1 MFPAV
6 NFCAITLTIK
16 RPRFGKLTRH
26 KFPHGNY
33 QTLVK
38 WRLAQTNVAI
48 RIESLRQGKFFAMQC
63 MNLMY
68 LHEILHTLI
77 AY

>member
-6 NFCAITLTIK
+6 NFCAIALTIE
-16 RPRFGKLTRH
+16 RPCFGKLMRH

-38 WRLAQTNVAI
+38 WRLTQTNVAI
-48 RIESLRQGKFFAMQC
+48 RIESLRQGKFFAM
-63 MNLMY
+63 
-68 LHEILHTLI
+68 
-77 AY
+77 

>member
-6 NFCAITLTIK
+6 NFCAIALTIK
-16 RPRFGKLTRH
+16 RPRFGKLTHH

-33 QTLVK
+33 QTLLK

-48 RIESLRQGKFFAMQC
+48 RIENLRQSKFFATRC
-63 MNLMY
+63 LNLMC

-77 AY
+77 AS

>member
-6 NFCAITLTIK
+6 NFCAIALTIK
-16 RPRFGKLTRH
+16 RPCFGKLTRH

-48 RIESLRQGKFFAMQC
+48 RIESLRQGKFFATPC
-63 MNLMY
+63 SNLMY